1 MRLFTLEKILF
12 VEKTHDKK
20 KVKPKIS
27 EEKNGFLLSWFS
39 RLISVWNRLQ
49 TWEYHLGTKSKV
61 FVLHTLWILSSL
73 CTRKIFFR
81 GGHYNKL
88 LNSNKNNNKTISV
101 VAPNQSLLAFFD
113 YFRNWKAQFHLLR
126 LWLSHRVPFWR
137 STTNDPRGQD
147 NRNEPQNEAD
157 ASERNA
163 GVDDIAVASRS
174 FMMNDSSFPIIAP
187 TFYEWQVVEISK
199 RPQKS
204 NRVQHYIGNSHTFSS
219 VLRAA
224 TLASHDGRT
233 DQRQNR

>member
-1 MRLFTLEKILF
+1 MGFYYHGLAVWYRFEIDCRRGSTTLVLRVRFLYCIPCGYFLHYVLEKYFFEEVITTSCL
-12 VEKTHDKK
+12 TRI
-20 KVKPKIS
+20 KI
-27 EEKNGFLLSWFS
+27 
-39 RLISVWNRLQ
+39 IM
-49 TWEYHLGTKSKV
+49 
-61 FVLHTLWILSSL
+61 
-73 CTRKIFFR
+73 
-81 GGHYNKL
+81 
-88 LNSNKNNNKTISV
+88 NKTISV

-147 NRNEPQNEAD
+147 NRNEPQYEAD

-204 NRVQHYIGNSHTFSS
+204 NRVQHYIGYSHTFSS